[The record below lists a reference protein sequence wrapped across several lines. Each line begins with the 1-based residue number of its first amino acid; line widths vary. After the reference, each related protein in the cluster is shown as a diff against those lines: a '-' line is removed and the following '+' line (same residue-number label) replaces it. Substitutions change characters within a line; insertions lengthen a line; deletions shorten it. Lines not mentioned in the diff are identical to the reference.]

1 MNSKKIIFV
10 LYKTRN
16 MSFIDLYGN
25 PEHRKNVAHFA
36 ALATLAASDG
46 QIGEEEKAMLD
57 SFARK
62 LEISEKEYKEVM
74 KPENKFPIEPPADSE
89 KRLERL
95 YDLFKI
101 IFADHIIDDEEMILL
116 KKYAIGLGF
125 SGDNANKVIER
136 SVAIFSGKIDFD
148 DYLYLLKH

>member
-1 MNSKKIIFV
+1 MNLKKIIFV
-10 LYKTRN
+10 QFKTGI

-46 QIGEEEKAMLD
+46 EISSEEKTMLD

-74 KPENKFPIEPPADSE
+74 KPENKFPIDPPVDSE

-95 YDLFKI
+95 YDLFRI
-101 IFADHIIDDEEMILL
+101 IFADHIIDNEEMTLL

-136 SVAIFSGKIDFD
+136 SIAIFSGKIDFD

>member
-1 MNSKKIIFV
+1 
-10 LYKTRN
+10 

-36 ALATLAASDG
+36 SLATLAASDG
-46 QIGEEEKAMLD
+46 EIGGEERIMLD

-62 LEISEKEYKEVM
+62 LEISEKEYKDVM
-74 KPENKFPIEPPADSE
+74 NPENKYAIEPPVDSE

-95 YDLFKI
+95 YDLFRI
-101 IFADHIIDDEEMILL
+101 IFADHLIDEEEMILI

-125 SGDNANKVIER
+125 SGDSANKVIAR

-148 DYLYLLKH
+148 DYLYLVKD

>member
-1 MNSKKIIFV
+1 
-10 LYKTRN
+10 

-46 QIGEEEKAMLD
+46 HISEEEKIMLD
-57 SFARK
+57 NFARK
-62 LEISEKEYKEVM
+62 LEISEKEYKQVM
-74 KPENKFPIEPPADSE
+74 KPENKFPIEPPVDSE

-95 YDLFKI
+95 YDLFRM
-101 IFADHIIDDEEMILL
+101 IFADHIIDEEEMVLL

-125 SGDNANKVIER
+125 SGDSADKVIER

>member
-1 MNSKKIIFV
+1 MNPKKIIFV
-10 LYKTRN
+10 FNKTGN

-46 QIGEEEKAMLD
+46 EISGEEKIMLD
-57 SFARK
+57 RFARK
-62 LEISEKEYKEVM
+62 LEISEMEYEEVM
-74 KPENKFPIEPPADSE
+74 KPERRFPIEPPSSSE

-95 YDLFKI
+95 YDLFRI
-101 IFADHIIDDEEMILL
+101 IFADHMIDEEEMILL

-125 SGDNANKVIER
+125 SGDSADKVIER
-136 SVAIFSGKIDFD
+136 SIAIFSGKIDFD